1 MKKYLFLTIAIFA
14 TIAMQ
19 SCNNDDGDNVPP
31 VTYDVD
37 TVSTDCEGI
46 YFGDSFFANDVVYTH
61 YLRIGDKPL
70 TDQGNL
76 DPTGTYYILR
86 VNAPLEDFPAAG
98 TYETTS
104 ETGKY
109 TEYTIPTGD
118 LSYITH
124 KGGTKYIKE
133 GTMEISTSEGK
144 YTIEITLSTTDGD
157 SFHTI
162 YEGDFLL
169 IDKSIEWVA
178 EDMNTQMTT
187 ALSWYLDDDPDYKNT
202 NLNITLYEK
211 LDDAGWVTAPS
222 SVLILVGRGEFND
235 DGELLPGS
243 FSIVSGD
250 ATDNSFTQGECV
262 NFLNAP
268 FPAGSN
274 LKYYYDAN
282 DSEAIQVGL
291 AESGTVDIQKN
302 GDDYTISYELTT
314 SNGKTLTGSY
324 TGPLVVQDAPKVIE
338 KHEWDLPE
346 DHVLDF
352 SSEMMD
358 AMAFTD
364 TYTVQ
369 GSLIWNIQI
378 KQYDENYNFSSD
390 QLNINIVCPLD
401 EDTEPTPGI
410 YQVSAGKEEGTAI
423 AGTYTQSD
431 FSSFGTGT
439 YFQYLEAGTVIWAGG
454 ATDGQVE
461 IIKNSDGTYT
471 IEFDFLD
478 GQQEPKHFSGS
489 WTGTLEIW

>member
-1 MKKYLFLTIAIFA
+1 MKKYLFLTIAMFA

-19 SCNNDDGDNVPP
+19 SCNNDDGDDVPP

-70 TDQGNL
+70 TDQGSL

-86 VNAPLEDFPAAG
+86 VSAPLEDFPAAG
-98 TYETTS
+98 SYETTS

-118 LSYITH
+118 LSYINH
-124 KGGTKYIKE
+124 KGAMKYIKE
-133 GTMEISTSEGK
+133 GTMEVSTSEGQ
-144 YTIEITLSTTDGD
+144 YTIEINLTTTDGK

-169 IDKSIEWVA
+169 TDKSIEWIA
-178 EDMNTQMTT
+178 QDMNTQMNRVY
-187 ALSWYLDDDPDYKNT
+187 SWYLDDDPDYKNT
-202 NLNITLYEK
+202 NLNITLYENI
-211 LDDAGWVTAPS
+211 DDAGWVVAPS

-268 FPAGSN
+268 FPAGTNFS
-274 LKYYYDAN
+274 YYYDAN
-282 DSEAIQVGL
+282 DSSAIQVGL

-302 GDDYTISYELTT
+302 EDEYTITYELVT

-346 DHVLDF
+346 DHVMEFTSETLQVQAF
-352 SSEMMD
+352 SDKWTVEG
-358 AMAFTD
+358 AMTWQF
-364 TYTVQ
+364 Q
-369 GSLIWNIQI
+369 F
-378 KQYDENYNFSSD
+378 KQFDSNWSFWSD
-390 QLNINIVCPLD
+390 QLTIQIVNSL
-401 EDTEPTPGI
+401 EDSEEPVPGI
-410 YQVSAGKEEGTAI
+410 YEISDTKEVGTAI
-423 AGTYTQSD
+423 VGSYTQTEI
-431 FSSFGTGT
+431 SSFGTGT
-439 YFQYLEAGTVIWAGG
+439 YFQYYQDGLVKWAGG

-471 IEFDFLD
+471 FNFDFLD

-489 WTGTLEIW
+489 WTGTVDIW